1 MRLTIKNH
9 NQVYLQS
16 LAQELGCDIS
26 EALNYLLLT
35 LRHENYYFQKSSR
48 PSPVTQPTP
57 VQPQDYFPIPT
68 AFTNDFKHAFTDE
81 YNRELA
87 QKTDPI
93 IERMASLIEAF

>member
-1 MRLTIKNH
+1 MRVTIKNH
-9 NQVYLQS
+9 NQTYLQS

-35 LRHENYYFQKSSR
+35 LKHDNYYFQKSSQTHIPQ
-48 PSPVTQPTP
+48 PSQVMQH
-57 VQPQDYFPIPT
+57 QDYFTFPSNFKP
-68 AFTNDFKHAFTDE
+68 DFSEEFSQ
-81 YNRELA
+81 ELA